1 MGNAHPIDLEDE
13 LNPLDSKDLN
23 FNGGHVIFKRIIS
36 SGFYPGFLFFLTL
49 SSYSLINLISGEIR
63 PRAYKEVTMS
73 RKNTN
78 TSLMLLLVLA
88 VIFAFTSCGKLK
100 VSNLRANYYFN
111 RANALFSDG
120 NYRLAI
126 DEYERALIYNPDL
139 VEAFRFLGECYKNL
153 YKPGQETPENI
164 EKKDKALDALNK
176 AYDIDPANKEIIYS
190 LGDMYD
196 KIRDFEEAEKMYL
209 KIVELEPTKMENYY
223 VVAQFYT
230 RYAGGADEEAT
241 DGGKTAFQKAEEMYL
256 RRIEVDPEDPKGYAY
271 IAQFYDNLQP
281 IPAFDKAL
289 EFHLVRANQEP
300 DNAEIWY
307 AVGVNRW
314 AKAHRLQNMISTA
327 EQKKLAD
334 ESEAALLKAIEMDPS
349 YPEPYAY
356 MSVLNRSLK
365 ARLWPENSGR
375 LIQEA
380 ERYVQKFQDARK
392 AQADMR
398 RLEQELRG
406 IR

>member
-1 MGNAHPIDLEDE
+1 VN
-13 LNPLDSKDLN
+13 
-23 FNGGHVIFKRIIS
+23 
-36 SGFYPGFLFFLTL
+36 
-49 SSYSLINLISGEIR
+49 
-63 PRAYKEVTMS
+63 KEVTMS

-78 TSLMLLLVLA
+78 TFLMLLLVLT

-111 RANALFSDG
+111 RANALFSEG
-120 NYRLAI
+120 RYRPAI

-139 VEAFRFLGECYKNL
+139 VQAFRYLGECYKNL
-153 YKPGQETPENI
+153 YTPGKETPDNI
-164 EKKDKALDALNK
+164 EKRDKALDSLNK
-176 AYDIDPANKEIIYS
+176 AYEIDPGNKEIIYS

-196 KIRDFEEAEKMYL
+196 RLKDFEEAEKMYL
-209 KIVELEPTKMENYY
+209 KIIEMEPTRMENYY

-230 RYAGGADEEAT
+230 KYAGITEEEMG
-241 DGGKTAFQKAEEMYL
+241 DGGKTPFQKAEEMYM

-271 IAQFYDNLQP
+271 IAQFYDTLQP
-281 IPAFDKAL
+281 IPEFDKAH
-289 EFHLVRANQEP
+289 EIHMIRAKQDP

-307 AVGVNRW
+307 AIGVNRW

-334 ESEAALLKAIEMDPS
+334 ESYEALQKAIEKDPS

-365 ARLWPENSGR
+365 ARLWPENAAR
-375 LIQEA
+375 LGQEA
-380 ERYVQKFQDARK
+380 DQYNQKFQDARK
-392 AQADMR
+392 AQADRR